1 MKSNESSEPTIGGQ
15 PVLNP
20 PTDEEIRQFIEYL
33 SGGVVND
40 RRIEYEEERRRRQ
53 KEEEEGEGDYDVA
66 EEEDESEE
74 NGVQKRNRT
83 ASMYFYRHHYLSIIQ
98 EEEESADHQQAAT
111 PASSRR
117 AVCRLYFFDIPLNWN
132 EFSLNLFDGQVKGKT
147 QFSARQTC
155 NFPAPRN
162 PEPV

>member
-1 MKSNESSEPTIGGQ
+1 MAADY
-15 PVLNP
+15 
-20 PTDEEIRQFIEYL
+20 DECEA
-33 SGGVVND
+33 GAA
-40 RRIEYEEERRRRQ
+40 
-53 KEEEEGEGDYDVA
+53 EEEGQLDLP
-66 EEEDESEE
+66 E
-74 NGVQKRNRT
+74 NGVQKRSRT

-162 PEPV
+162 PEPVYFGERPRKLKTGKTYPDQKLWSKNIL